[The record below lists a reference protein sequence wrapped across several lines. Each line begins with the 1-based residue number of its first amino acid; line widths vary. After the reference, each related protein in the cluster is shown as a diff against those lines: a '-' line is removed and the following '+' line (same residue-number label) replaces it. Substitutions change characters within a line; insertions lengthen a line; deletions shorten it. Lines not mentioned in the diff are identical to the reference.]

1 MVKDEGVPMLVPNEL
16 VQVRI
21 NPNDANPF
29 IESFHKVGTSSDLS
43 LPPVA
48 VCDMLNCER
57 W

>member
-1 MVKDEGVPMLVPNEL
+1 MLVPNEL